1 MTDANDDIPEV
12 TPDRV
17 HESMRENGDALLLD
31 VRSRVEFDYVGHPP
45 GAIHVAIKEFPDW
58 EVDPEFV
65 SKADDA
71 LSAAA
76 GGDAT
81 GVPVFVM
88 CRSGGRSR
96 AAAKLLKAAG
106 FDKVANVAEGF
117 EGDKDDAGHR
127 NTVSGWRARGL
138 PWEQT

>member
-1 MTDANDDIPEV
+1 MTDRDDDIPEV

-17 HESMRENGDALLLD
+17 HESLLEDRDALLLD

-45 GAIHVAIKEFPDW
+45 GAVHVAIKEFPDW

-65 SKADDA
+65 GKA
-71 LSAAA
+71 SAALCATA
-76 GGDAT
+76 GRDARAL
-81 GVPVFVM
+81 PVFVM

-96 AAAKLLKAAG
+96 AAARLLRAAG
-106 FDKVANVAEGF
+106 YERVANVAEGF
-117 EGDKDDAGHR
+117 EGDRDEAGHR
-127 NTVSGWRARGL
+127 NTVNGWRARGL